1 MYRQDIKMHKKRNKR
16 RIVKRVFLLLFI
28 AIAFIG
34 SFFGY
39 LMFQSYQAASDTY
52 DDIGRDK
59 SKMREEAVTI
69 LKDPV
74 SILIMGIE
82 DYSSGGHNGR
92 SDTLMVATFNPDD
105 GKMQLLSIPRDTL
118 VDIADRDVK
127 TKINASYAYGGKEN
141 TIETVENF
149 LDIPIDYYVT
159 VNFDAFKN
167 IVDVLG
173 GITVDVPFD
182 FTQNSDDR
190 VAEKLEFTE
199 GPMELDGREALA
211 YARMRLQDPMG
222 DLGRNERQKQVVEAV
237 IDELASAK
245 TLLKVDE
252 LSKEVGKNIETNLKV
267 TDGLAFYRKYSDFN
281 SSNIDTL
288 KLEGTPEYIDG
299 ISYFVPD
306 EEELVN
312 LQDQL
317 KSHLKHGETSNE
329 ENE

>member
-1 MYRQDIKMHKKRNKR
+1 MYRQDIKQRKKRKKR
-16 RIVKRVFLLLFI
+16 IIMKRVFLLLFI
-28 AIAFIG
+28 AIAFVG
-34 SFFGY
+34 SFLGY

-52 DDIGRDK
+52 DDFGRDK
-59 SKMREEAVTI
+59 SKMRDEAVTI

-127 TKINASYAYGGKEN
+127 TKINAAYAYGGKEN

-173 GITVDVPFD
+173 GITVNVPFD

-199 GPMELDGREALA
+199 GKMDLDGREALA

-267 TDGLAFYRKYSDFN
+267 SDGLAFYRKYSDFN
-281 SSNIDTL
+281 SSDINTL

-299 ISYFVPD
+299 VSYFVPD
-306 EEELVN
+306 EEELID
-312 LQDQL
+312 LQDKL
-317 KSHLKHGETSNE
+317 KSHLKHGKTSKK

>member
-1 MYRQDIKMHKKRNKR
+1 MYRQDIKSYKRRKKRK
-16 RIVKRVFLLLFI
+16 ILKRVFLLLFI
-28 AIAFIG
+28 AIAFVG
-34 SFFGY
+34 SILGY

-52 DDIGRDK
+52 DDFGRDK
-59 SKMREEAVTI
+59 SKMRDEAVTI
-69 LKDPV
+69 LEDPV

-118 VDIADRDVK
+118 VDIADMDVK
-127 TKINASYAYGGKEN
+127 TKINAAYAYGGKEN

-173 GITVDVPFD
+173 GITVDVPFN

-199 GPMELDGREALA
+199 GPMDLDGREALA

-222 DLGRNERQKQVVEAV
+222 DLGRNERQKQVVESV

-267 TDGLAFYRKYSDFN
+267 SDGLAFYRKYSDFN

-312 LQDQL
+312 LQDEL
-317 KSHLKHGETSNE
+317 KSHLKHGKTSKN